1 MRASECGRI
10 VVPATSTDRHLRN
23 QSWLLA
29 TVLVVLV
36 FAAYFPALRG
46 GFIWDDD
53 DHLTQNRT
61 VLSSDGWRGIWSSL
75 SVSRYYPLT
84 LTSFWAEHQLW
95 GLTPRPYHAV
105 NVAIQAVNAILLWIV
120 LRRLNVPGAWLG
132 AAVWAVHPVNV
143 ESVAWVTELKNTQS
157 GFFFL
162 LAALFYLRFEDG
174 SGRRGYVLALL
185 CAAAAMLSK
194 PSTVI
199 LPGILLLCSWWRR
212 GRWNWVRLLPFA
224 ALAAGMSLLTIVEQR
239 HHIQTEGAAEWSLT
253 WAQRLALAGRA
264 VWFYAATLVF
274 PVNLTF
280 IYPRWEL
287 PGSWL
292 PLAAAGAVAGVL
304 VHFRQ
309 QPRARAAIFGL
320 SCFVV
325 ALLPVLGFF
334 DIYFFVYSFVADH
347 FQYLASMAL
356 IALVMAVV
364 PRAIGIG
371 ALIVLAIAT
380 WRLTPVYTTS
390 ESLWRDTLR
399 KNPRAW
405 MARVN
410 LGSELQSQG
419 KLSEAIAQYEQARA
433 LKPDCAE
440 AYNDLGNALL
450 EAGQVETSLVQ
461 CQEALR
467 LKPNYADAHSN
478 LGNALLR
485 LNRPLD
491 AMAQYQEA
499 LRLRPEHAD
508 AHNNLGSALFQVGR
522 VAEAEAHIREAIR
535 LKPDFAM
542 AYVNLGVV
550 LARAGRLNEAIQQ
563 WEQALRLQPA
573 DPETRS
579 FISDARRELGRTNRT
594 KPGANTPPDPAGI
607 YHDSARPDS
616 GGHK

>member
-1 MRASECGRI
+1 MK
-10 VVPATSTDRHLRN
+10 DR
-23 QSWLLA
+23 WKPGALLVLL
-29 TVLVVLV
+29 TV
-36 FAAYFPALRG
+36 AAYLPALRG

-53 DHLTQNRT
+53 DHLTQNRA
-61 VLSSDGWRGIWSSL
+61 VLSANGWKRIWSSL
-75 SVSRYYPLT
+75 GVSRYYPLT
-84 LTSFWAEHQLW
+84 LTSFWAQHRLW
-95 GLTPRPYHAV
+95 GLNPLPFHAV
-105 NVAIQAVNAILLWIV
+105 NVALQAVNAVLLWMV

-174 SGRRGYVLALL
+174 VRPRDYVLALL
-185 CAAAAMLSK
+185 CGAAAMLSK
-194 PSTVI
+194 PSTVV
-199 LPGILLLCSWWRR
+199 LPAVLLLCSWWRR
-212 GRWNWVRLLPFA
+212 GRWNWVRLLPLV

-239 HHIQTEGAAEWSLT
+239 HHIQTEGAAEWTLT

-264 VWFYAATLVF
+264 VWFYAGKLVW

-287 PGSWL
+287 PGTWL
-292 PLAAAGAVAGVL
+292 PLAALVVVAGIL
-304 VHFRQ
+304 VYFRR
-309 QPRARAAIFGL
+309 QPRVRAALFGW

-371 ALIVLAIAT
+371 VLIVFALAT
-380 WRLTPVYTTS
+380 WRLAPVYRNS

-399 KNPRAW
+399 KNPQAW
-405 MARVN
+405 MACIN

-419 KLSEAIAQYEQARA
+419 KLSEAMAQYERAREI
-433 LKPDCAE
+433 KPDCAE
-440 AYNDLGNALL
+440 AYNDLGDALL
-450 EAGQVETSLVQ
+450 EKGQVALSLAN

-467 LKPNYADAHSN
+467 LKPNYADAHCN

-485 LNRPLD
+485 LNRTGD
-491 AMAQYQEA
+491 AIAHYEEA
-499 LRLRPEHAD
+499 LRLRPEYAD
-508 AHNNLGSALFQVGR
+508 AHNDLGSALFQIGR
-522 VAEAEAHIREAIR
+522 VTQAEEHIREAIR
-535 LKPDFAM
+535 LNPAFAM

-550 LARAGRLNEAIQQ
+550 LARRGRLTEAIQQ
-563 WEQALRLQPA
+563 WEQALRLEPDDA
-573 DPETRS
+573 ETHY
-579 FISDARRELGRTNRT
+579 FIGNALVELGRTDEAVAHYEAALRL
-594 KPGANTPPDPAGI
+594 
-607 YHDSARPDS
+607 RPDFAAARERLS
-616 GGHK
+616 QLPAPR

>member
-1 MRASECGRI
+1 MK
-10 VVPATSTDRHLRN
+10 DR
-23 QSWLLA
+23 WKPGALLVLL
-29 TVLVVLV
+29 TV
-36 FAAYFPALRG
+36 AAYLPALRG

-53 DHLTQNRT
+53 DHLTQNRA
-61 VLSSDGWRGIWSSL
+61 VLSANGWKRIWSSL
-75 SVSRYYPLT
+75 GVSRYYPLT
-84 LTSFWAEHQLW
+84 LTSFWAQHRLW
-95 GLTPRPYHAV
+95 GLNPLPFHAV
-105 NVAIQAVNAILLWIV
+105 NVALQAVNAVLLWIV

-174 SGRRGYVLALL
+174 VRPRDYVLALL
-185 CAAAAMLSK
+185 CGAAAMLSK
-194 PSTVI
+194 PSTVV
-199 LPGILLLCSWWRR
+199 LPAVLLLCSWWRR
-212 GRWNWVRLLPFA
+212 GRWNWVRPLPFVA
-224 ALAAGMSLLTIVEQR
+224 MAAGMSLLTIVEQR
-239 HHIQTEGAAEWSLT
+239 HHIQTEGAAEWTLT

-264 VWFYAATLVF
+264 VWFYAGKLVW

-287 PGSWL
+287 PGTWL
-292 PLAAAGAVAGVL
+292 PLAALVAVAAGL
-304 VHFRQ
+304 LYFRR

-334 DIYFFVYSFVADH
+334 DVYFFVYSFVADH

-371 ALIVLAIAT
+371 VLIVFALAT
-380 WRLTPVYTTS
+380 WRLAPVYRNS

-399 KNPRAW
+399 KNPQAW
-405 MARVN
+405 MACIN

-419 KLSEAIAQYEQARA
+419 KLSEAMAQYERAREI
-433 LKPDCAE
+433 KPDCAE
-440 AYNDLGNALL
+440 AYNDLGDALL
-450 EAGQVETSLVQ
+450 EKGQVALSLAN

-467 LKPNYADAHSN
+467 LKPNYADAHCN

-485 LNRPLD
+485 LNRTGD
-491 AMAQYQEA
+491 AIAHYEEA
-499 LRLRPEHAD
+499 LRLRPEYAD
-508 AHNNLGSALFQVGR
+508 AHNDLGSALFQIGR
-522 VAEAEAHIREAIR
+522 VTQAEEHIREAIR
-535 LKPDFAM
+535 LNPAFAM

-550 LARAGRLNEAIQQ
+550 LARRGRLTEAIQQ
-563 WEQALRLQPA
+563 WEQALRLEPDDA
-573 DPETRS
+573 ETHY
-579 FISDARRELGRTNRT
+579 FIGNALVELGRTDEAVAHYEAALRL
-594 KPGANTPPDPAGI
+594 
-607 YHDSARPDS
+607 RPDFAAARERLS
-616 GGHK
+616 QLPAPR